1 MTSRRHGIGALA
13 HQTHRQ
19 AQDSPIIRLTTMARE
34 GRPIPSGKFGDLV
47 AKVHSHKMC
56 PKGLLRADQVICAR
70 NATRRWLNNSM
81 RKADG
86 LTDPL
91 PTGER
96 DKVIVLRY
104 RHDLGIVNGQFV
116 TLRDVTVDDKIW
128 ISATIRT
135 DDGQQIGGS
144 DGKPAQAD
152 RGM

>member
-1 MTSRRHGIGALA
+1 
-13 HQTHRQ
+13 
-19 AQDSPIIRLTTMARE
+19 
-34 GRPIPSGKFGDLV
+34 
-47 AKVHSHKMC
+47 
-56 PKGLLRADQVICAR
+56 
-70 NATRRWLNNSM
+70 M

-135 DDGQQIGGS
+135 DDGQQIGGQATANLHRQIVECE
-144 DGKPAQAD
+144 KP
-152 RGM
+152 